1 MQYELYFFGVF
12 FRPASKRCSSRWDQ
26 KPSKRHKRIE
36 ESVKFDQSQDNPNQ
50 ENQEG
55 SSLSYPILLHSEQ
68 IDGKDSTSVLEEDT
82 ISDPLSVNLRAKTQ
96 GGENKIVLLHENEI
110 NCCPAVSARN
120 QLSVNL
126 GDKTDFAKIA
136 SHSSLDMKGTHSEK
150 RTFSSPFGEGQDPNG
165 IGLTESGGGIETRRS
180 SVDGQHT
187 LCEKAR

>member
-1 MQYELYFFGVF
+1 MGVF
-12 FRPASKRCSSRWDQ
+12 FRPALKRRSSRWDQ

-36 ESVKFDQSQDNPNQ
+36 ESVKLDQSQDNANQ
-50 ENQEG
+50 ENKEE
-55 SSLSYPILLHSEQ
+55 SSLSEMRYPILLHSEQ
-68 IDGKDSTSVLEEDT
+68 FGGKDSTSVLEEET

-96 GGENKIVLLHENEI
+96 QMENKVVLLHENKI
-110 NCCPAVSARN
+110 NCSPAVSARN

-165 IGLTESGGGIETRRS
+165 IGLTESGGGIETRRTLA
-180 SVDGQHT
+180 DGQHT